1 MHVTQLP
8 FPGRVTNSLQLRREV
23 VRTISSMQVSR
34 RPGGTHPAA
43 DDVKAFLQAAITFI
57 DGMVIAAPT
66 VTTAP
71 ALSGTAKVGQT
82 LTVSAGAFTAG
93 STVTRQWTANNVV
106 IPGAVGLTYVP
117 KVADIG
123 KVIRVVTKA
132 TNAGGSVNSTTA
144 PSSAV
149 IA

>member
-34 RPGGTHPAA
+34 RPGGKHPAA
-43 DDVKAFLQAAITFI
+43 DDVKAFLTAAITFI

-66 VTTAP
+66 WTTAP
-71 ALSGTAKVGQT
+71 TVSGTAKVGQT
-82 LTVSAGAFTAG
+82 LTVTAGVATAG
-93 STVTRQWTANNVV
+93 STIARKWTANNVT
-106 IPGAVGLTYVP
+106 IPGATGLTYVP
-117 KVADIG
+117 VVGDIG
-123 KVIRVVTKA
+123 KVIRVVTTA
-132 TNAGGSVNSTTA
+132 TNSGGSLASTTS
-144 PSSAV
+144 PTSAV